1 MNKYLLASL
10 FIVLNGGFILTAQQ
24 ELSLHFVRNI
34 WQSNLTNPAL
44 SPSEKK
50 FQITLPSIYFN
61 VNSPDF
67 TINELLKPTSGRTL
81 SLKDVVDNRLKERN
95 RLDADVQIQT
105 LGLAYNIN
113 ENLQINAYHGV
124 NGRPNIDLAGDAI
137 RLLLQGNNQFL
148 GKTAIL
154 DSYANGSTY
163 SVIGVGSTYKISDNF
178 TIGGRVKLLQGIAGI
193 FTTNNN
199 LTATFDPSTFQIDI
213 VNNIDVKTYNADK
226 LLNLRTGS
234 DLIKNSFGGANKG
247 MSFDIGATMT
257 LGKVTFAASAV
268 DLGGSIKWK
277 NEGKG
282 YATNGTFKFSGFTSD
297 DLFNIDKIKFDKL
310 VDSLKQV
317 VGFKETTDPEYT
329 QKIPTKLYLST
340 LYKFSDKVDF
350 GLLLYTETGGEKTN
364 IGTAFNTTFHITDN
378 VQVGGTWAYRNS
390 SAANIGLN
398 VVAAIGPVQVYAITD
413 NIINAIRPYDTKTSN
428 GRLGVNVSF

>member
-1 MNKYLLASL
+1 MNKYFLASL
-10 FIVLNGGFILTAQQ
+10 FIILNSVFLTAQQ

-50 FQITLPSIYFN
+50 FQIALPSVYFN
-61 VNSPDF
+61 VNSPDY
-67 TINELLKPTSGRTL
+67 TINELFKPTSGRTL
-81 SLKDVVDNRLKERN
+81 SLKDLVDNRLKDRN
-95 RLDADVQIQT
+95 RLDADVQVQT
-105 LGLAYNIN
+105 LGLAYNITDAF
-113 ENLQINAYHGV
+113 QINAYHGV
-124 NGRPNIDLAGDAI
+124 NGSPNIDVSSDAI
-137 RLLLQGNNQFL
+137 KLLLQGNNQFL

-163 SVIGVGSTYKISDNF
+163 SVIGIGSNYKISDNF
-178 TIGGRVKLLQGIAGI
+178 TIGGRVKFLKGIAGI
-193 FTTNNN
+193 FTTNDK
-199 LTATFDPSTFQIDI
+199 LSATFDPNTFEINI
-213 VNNIDVKTYNADK
+213 VNNIDVKTYTADK
-226 LLNLRTGS
+226 LLDLRTGG
-234 DLIKNSFGGANKG
+234 DLLKNSFGGANSG
-247 MSFDIGATMT
+247 MSFDLGATMT
-257 LGKVTFAASAV
+257 LGKVTFAASAI
-268 DLGGSIKWK
+268 DLGGAINWK

-297 DLFNIDKIKFDKL
+297 DLFNLDKIKFDKL

-340 LYKFSDKVDF
+340 MYKFSDKLDF

-364 IGTAFNTTFHITDN
+364 IGTAFNTTFHISDN
-378 VQVGGTWAYRNS
+378 FQVGGTWAYRNK

-398 VVAAIGPVQVYAITD
+398 VVASLGPVQVYAITD
-413 NIINAIRPYDTKTSN
+413 NIVNAIRPYDSKRSN
-428 GRLGVNVSF
+428 GRMGVNVSF